1 MISPKHIVAVAA
13 FTSIS
18 ACGGGGT
25 AGSDTTPPPTATTQ
39 SVGGVWTS
47 QYTVTSGANAGDV
60 INAQGIVSENGQY
73 FLYSKN
79 ANNGCAAL
87 GFGQLSV
94 SGSTVS
100 GDEDFAI
107 VQYST
112 SPGVTTNCVYPDGS
126 TSGAGTVDGTVTQQQ
141 SLTVTGTGT
150 TSLGTALPSDTTTW
164 SFSSLYLNPSSL
176 ATIAG
181 NYSDGGPTLSIDAN
195 GMIFEQDANGCILN
209 GQVSIINASYNAYGI
224 SVTFSNCTGTF
235 ASLNGVTAAG
245 LAVLDTS
252 TNPITIIGGLSGNV
266 GGSFFAEAI
275 ELPRM

>member
-1 MISPKHIVAVAA
+1 MFSTRHILAVAA

-18 ACGGGGT
+18 ACGGGGGGTGGSGT
-25 AGSDTTPPPTATTQ
+25 APPPAATTQ

-60 INAQGIVSENGQY
+60 INAKGIVSENGQY

-79 ANNGCAAL
+79 TNNGCAGL

-100 GDEDFAI
+100 GDEDFVL

-112 SPGVTTNCVYPDGS
+112 APGVTTNCVYPDGS
-126 TSGAGTVDGTVTQQQ
+126 TSGTGTVDGSVTQQE
-141 SLTVTGTGT
+141 SLTVTATGT

-164 SFSSLYLNPSSL
+164 SFSNLYLNPSSL

-195 GMIFEQDANGCILN
+195 GVIFEQDAKRMHSERPGIDHQRFVQRIRHQCDILQLHWDLCKSKWSHGN
-209 GQVSIINASYNAYGI
+209 RS
-224 SVTFSNCTGTF
+224 C
-235 ASLNGVTAAG
+235 GVG
-245 LAVLDTS
+245 HKHESDNNYWR
-252 TNPITIIGGLSGNV
+252 TN
-266 GGSFFAEAI
+266 
-275 ELPRM
+275 R